1 MSRRTNHYYQVLE
14 HYESSLV
21 SFLSITIFDL
31 SYLNDLWNFRGS
43 SDATKQAHTLIAALI
58 KDPDVDI
65 LQMLPKSKLAVVT
78 TSTWDKTVSTIA
90 VRLNDVFH
98 LHARVTSTLT

>member
-1 MSRRTNHYYQVLE
+1 MIYLIFT
-14 HYESSLV
+14 
-21 SFLSITIFDL
+21 FIT
-31 SYLNDLWNFRGS
+31 FRGS

-78 TSTWDKTVSTIA
+78 TSSWDKTISTVA
-90 VRLNDVFH
+90 VRSIKL
-98 LHARVTSTLT
+98 LYQIII

>member
-1 MSRRTNHYYQVLE
+1 MNEL
-14 HYESSLV
+14 LP
-21 SFLSITIFDL
+21 LSMHILLLIFFKYIRIIYDLIFFVFIT
-31 SYLNDLWNFRGS
+31 FRGS

-78 TSTWDKTVSTIA
+78 TSSWDKTISTVA
-90 VRLNDVFH
+90 VRLIKLLYQIIISNYYINI
-98 LHARVTSTLT
+98 